1 MNRSGFGGLPPLHAL
16 AAFEAVAR
24 LHSFAKAADEL
35 CITHGA
41 VSHRIKQL
49 ENHFGSQLFSRRGRT
64 VALTAKGTYFLGA
77 VLNALSTLQE
87 AAIRLAGETHKTVHV
102 NVGPSFARNWLVER
116 LGDFYQKHP
125 EIDIELSATKLTK
138 MSKLTSLKSDG
149 ADIEVRYGTSD
160 EWTGFDSIKLLAG
173 QLFPVCSP
181 AYREKQGGLN
191 KPDDLLKAVLL
202 RLPHEPW
209 KPWFIAAGLPANE
222 PLRGPLFSDAG
233 LMLETAANG
242 QGIALARSLIVD
254 DYLASGRLVKLWDIS
269 IPSPQAYYAIFSAKV
284 SARPEVHTLINW
296 LILSSGSMT
305 SKL

>member
-1 MNRSGFGGLPPLHAL
+1 MNRSGFGGLPPLHSL

-49 ENHFGSQLFSRRGRT
+49 ELHFGAQFFSRRGRA
-64 VALTAKGTYFLGA
+64 VSLTAKGTYLLGA
-77 VLNALSTLQE
+77 VLDALSTLQE
-87 AAIRLAGETHKTVHV
+87 ASIRLSGDTHKTVHV
-102 NVGPSFARNWLVER
+102 SVGPSFARNWLVER

-138 MSKLTSLKSDG
+138 TGKLASLKSDG
-149 ADIEVRYGTSD
+149 ADIEVRYGTAD
-160 EWTGFDSIKLLAG
+160 EWAGFDSVKLLAG
-173 QLFPVCSP
+173 RLFPVCSP
-181 AYREKQGGLN
+181 AYREKQGGLS
-191 KPDDLLKAVLL
+191 KPEYLLKAVLL

-209 KPWFIAAGLPANE
+209 KPWLDAAGLQANE
-222 PLRGPLFSDAG
+222 PSRGPLFSDAG

-254 DYLASGRLVKLWDIS
+254 DYLASGRLIKLWDIS
-269 IPSPQAYYAIFSAKV
+269 IPSPQAYYAIYSAKAT
-284 SARPEVHTLINW
+284 ARPEVQTYIDW
-296 LILSSGSMT
+296 LIASSGPG
-305 SKL
+305 

>member
-1 MNRSGFGGLPPLHAL
+1 MNRSGFGSLPSLHAL

-49 ENHFGSQLFSRRGRT
+49 ESHFGAQFFSRRGRA

-77 VLNALSTLQE
+77 VLDALSTLQE
-87 AAIRLAGETHKTVHV
+87 ASIRLSGETHKTVHV
-102 NVGPSFARNWLVER
+102 NAGPSFARNWLVER

-125 EIDIELSATKLTK
+125 EIDVELSATKLTK
-138 MSKLTSLKSDG
+138 TGKLTSLKSDG
-149 ADIEVRYGTSD
+149 ADIEVRYGTAD
-160 EWTGFDSIKLLAG
+160 EWTGFDSVKLLAG
-173 QLFPVCSP
+173 RLFPVCSP
-181 AYREKQGGLN
+181 AYRDKQGGLTG
-191 KPDDLLKAVLL
+191 PEDLLKAVLL

-209 KPWFIAAGLPANE
+209 KPWFNAAGLDADE
-222 PLRGPLFSDAG
+222 PMRGPLFSDAS

-254 DYLASGRLVKLWDIS
+254 DYLRSGRLVKLWDIS
-269 IPSPQAYYAIFSAKV
+269 ILSPQAYYAIFAAKV
-284 SARPEVHTLINW
+284 RTQPEVQTFTSW
-296 LILSSGSMT
+296 LISSSGST
-305 SKL
+305 